1 MTVKAYFLPETV
13 DEALSILEE
22 YGTDLLVTA
31 GGTLSMMLLNN
42 GHVMPEAVMGLR
54 RTGLSHIVSNGSLQ
68 IGAMATMTGILNA
81 NVSELL
87 NQAAYNVGG
96 WAVRN
101 MATVGGNLMMPAP
114 AGDFAVALLA
124 LDGMVTIASPA
135 GDRVVPLAEFY
146 ANEQRVSANELVLGV
161 EVGHASG
168 KVAYMK
174 YARREA
180 NAPTI
185 VTVVVNLDMDGE
197 IVSDARIALNGA
209 ASTPMRAI
217 EAENILIGSALS
229 PTLIS
234 QAADAAREACNP
246 ITDAIAS
253 EWYRR
258 KMVGVY
264 VKRTLESLA

>member
-13 DEALSILEE
+13 DEALSRLEE
-22 YGTDLLVTA
+22 YGTDLLITA
-31 GGTLSMMLLNN
+31 GGTMSMMLLNN

-54 RTGLSHIVSNGSLQ
+54 RTGLSHVLSNGSLQ
-68 IGAMATMTGILNA
+68 IGAMATMTEILNA

-124 LDGMVTIASPA
+124 LDGTVTIASPD
-135 GDRVVPLAEFY
+135 GERTIPLTDFY
-146 ANEQRVSANELVLGV
+146 ANQRRVATNELILGV

-168 KVAYMK
+168 KTAYMK

-185 VTVVVNLDMDGE
+185 VTVAVNLDMDGDT
-197 IVSDARIALNGA
+197 VTDARIALNGA
-209 ASTPMRAI
+209 APTPIRAV
-217 EAENILIGSALS
+217 EAENALIGNTLS
-229 PTLIS
+229 PTIIR

-246 ITDAIAS
+246 FTDAIAS

-264 VKRTLESLA
+264 VKRVLESLA